1 VSRIVITSVG
11 YLGDIAPYIEPARQL
26 TRAGHDVLFVAPAGY
41 RALLASEPFAFAEY
55 PGGDLSA
62 AGMHADPRH
71 EALMRHP
78 TLNSPRL
85 ARYYINGYFLSDPER
100 VANEWKSLL
109 AGAEAVLTHI
119 APAPVVVPIAKHLG
133 VKTVVGTVVPMIIPT
148 AHRMSTFVPGPRSLG
163 RLCNRLSWL
172 QADWALHATYAGPA
186 LNRLRVQCGLPKTL
200 APGAHGHRD
209 ADRLVALVPEQF
221 AGPAFDDWPPLV
233 WGGFSAWQPADVG
246 VPEIVEE
253 FLAGGEP
260 TVVVTLGSSAAAGAE
275 SKFAAIAKAVTQLGQ
290 RALLVTGTEA
300 LRGATQAACGNDP
313 SVLCVGFAPL
323 ESLVARSTAAV
334 ISGSL
339 GSVGIAL
346 HAGKPTVVVPSLF
359 DQAWNGRR
367 IQELGLGRRAR
378 TPKGVGD
385 AVKRVVNE
393 PDYARRAGEMAQ
405 EIKDSDGSRALTD
418 TMLDLLLSR

>member
-1 VSRIVITSVG
+1 MCSSSRR
-11 YLGDIAPYIEPARQL
+11 PATGRSSP
-26 TRAGHDVLFVAPAGY
+26 RNRSP
-41 RALLASEPFAFAEY
+41 FAEY

-85 ARYYINGYFLSDPER
+85 ARYYINGYFLTDPER
-100 VANEWKSLL
+100 VANEWKRLL
-109 AGAEAVLTHI
+109 AGAEAVLIHI

-148 AHRMSTFVPGPRSLG
+148 AHRMTTFTPGTPQ
-163 RLCNRLSWL
+163 SWAAQQPPL
-172 QADWALHATYAGPA
+172 
-186 LNRLRVQCGLPKTL
+186 L
-200 APGAHGHRD
+200 APGRLGAPRDLRRTSARTACASNAAYPRRSLPAPTDTETPIDSWPWCPSNSQDQPSTTGHLSCGAASQRGNRRTSGCPRSSKSSWR
-209 ADRLVALVPEQF
+209 AASPPSSSRS
-221 AGPAFDDWPPLV
+221 GPARPQVPSPSSRPSPRRSLA
-233 WGGFSAWQPADVG
+233 SA
-246 VPEIVEE
+246 
-253 FLAGGEP
+253 
-260 TVVVTLGSSAAAGAE
+260 
-275 SKFAAIAKAVTQLGQ
+275 Q
-290 RALLVTGTEA
+290 RALVVTGTDE

-323 ESLVARSTAAV
+323 EPLVARSTAAV

-385 AVKRVVNE
+385 HQ
-393 PDYARRAGEMAQ
+393 ARSA
-405 EIKDSDGSRALTD
+405 
-418 TMLDLLLSR
+418 